1 VSGAALRQ
9 AWTLPLDGGALQ
21 WGGSL
26 NVETAEFSLSRY
38 RRYQV
43 DVAGFF
49 GLEPLE
55 EKLLLRNVS
64 AGRGDV
70 FGEIS
75 HSLGKHLTF
84 DAGLS
89 WSGAH
94 YSTEQNAHAFDPR
107 ASLRWDVTRST
118 RLRAS
123 WGRMTQ
129 QWTAAELP
137 VERNELRFDD
147 PSRSTMRVLAF
158 EQDFGTWLSVRAEA
172 FDKRIAHPR
181 PRVENVFY
189 PYAFLTELRPD
200 ARVIAPLSSRMQGYD
215 LYAAARFSEHWS
227 GWLSYSRSKAFDFFT
242 DRTAPRAWDQPDA
255 GGIGVAATTNAW
267 LLSAEVL
274 AHSNWPLTPLQSYI
288 TNEDGGH
295 VIHRIEGGTYSER
308 QGLFLSVNLKAA
320 RRFETSFGTISV
332 AYEVS
337 NATDRSNWCCSD
349 LIFYQSQL
357 TNGVDEVTDR
367 KRWLP
372 RTQFATVTW
381 EFGGRGTR

>member
-1 VSGAALRQ
+1 
-9 AWTLPLDGGALQ
+9 
-21 WGGSL
+21 
-26 NVETAEFSLSRY
+26 
-38 RRYQV
+38 
-43 DVAGFF
+43 
-49 GLEPLE
+49 
-55 EKLLLRNVS
+55 
-64 AGRGDV
+64 
-70 FGEIS
+70 
-75 HSLGKHLTF
+75 
-84 DAGLS
+84 
-89 WSGAH
+89 
-94 YSTEQNAHAFDPR
+94 
-107 ASLRWDVTRST
+107 
-118 RLRAS
+118 
-123 WGRMTQ
+123 
-129 QWTAAELP
+129 
-137 VERNELRFDD
+137 
-147 PSRSTMRVLAF
+147 
-158 EQDFGTWLSVRAEA
+158 
-172 FDKRIAHPR
+172 
-181 PRVENVFY
+181 
-189 PYAFLTELRPD
+189 
-200 ARVIAPLSSRMQGYD
+200 
-215 LYAAARFSEHWS
+215 
-227 GWLSYSRSKAFDFFT
+227 LSYSRSKAFDFFT